1 MAVAKVVAMGIGA
14 VAVTVAVAVAV
25 AVAVVV
31 SITLACG
38 GQLALPHCCH
48 SHVRCTT
55 ASRPWQPQN

>member
-14 VAVTVAVAVAV
+14 VAVTVAV

-55 ASRPWQPQN
+55 ASRSWQPQN